1 MPSLS
6 VCFSSSKFSVAFSN
20 EVSTGINE
28 DSNSELANFSAFESS
43 DEVLFL
49 KFSSSALARSESSLA
64 ASNWDNTSSYERV
77 FNSLSSLF

>member
-1 MPSLS
+1 M
-6 VCFSSSKFSVAFSN
+6 
-20 EVSTGINE
+20 STGINE

-64 ASNWDNTSSYERV
+64 ASNWDNTSSYEKYLIRSPHY
-77 FNSLSSLF
+77 FEFSSSKGSLSFVMT